1 MRDKEG
7 GDEAVAFIRAMV
19 GVSTENFEKTL
30 DLIDQKYGSL
40 SQYVENQL
48 GFSKD
53 EQQQLR
59 AKYLE

>member
-1 MRDKEG
+1 
-7 GDEAVAFIRAMV
+7 MV